1 VNQREM
7 VMAAATGA
15 IVVTALGWTFVVR
28 PTIDRWTTARDR
40 VETLREQASKAKTLL
55 GRKAELETERARISH
70 VLGAD
75 AVLTAADFSNPRNS
89 AHEAFLDHLD
99 ELTKASGFSAA
110 DLKYVRTE
118 AYDAYAELRFEL
130 RARAPLGKITDFL
143 VRMTAGEAYLRVQ
156 AITIQ
161 PKDGGQVEADLS
173 LVGLVSQDV
182 LDESELPPS
191 ARKGAKK

>member
-1 VNQREM
+1 MNQREM

-28 PTIDRWTTARDR
+28 PTIERWTTARDR
-40 VETLREQASKAKTLL
+40 VETLREQAAKAASLVA
-55 GRKAELETERARISH
+55 RKGELESEQARIRH

-75 AVLTAADFSNPRNS
+75 AATSDLNFRNS
-89 AHEAFLDHLD
+89 AHDAFLEHLD
-99 ELTKASGFSAA
+99 ELTKAAGFSAA

-118 AYDAYAELRFEL
+118 ALESYAELRFEL
-130 RARAPLGKITDFL
+130 RARAPLKQIVDFL
-143 VRMTAGEAYLRVQ
+143 VRMTAGESYLRVQ